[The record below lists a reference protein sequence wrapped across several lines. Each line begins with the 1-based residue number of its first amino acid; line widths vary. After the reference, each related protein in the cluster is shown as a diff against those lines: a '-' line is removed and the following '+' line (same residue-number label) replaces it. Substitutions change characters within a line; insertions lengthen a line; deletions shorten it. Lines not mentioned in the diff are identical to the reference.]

1 MNFSYMYSLIAVILL
16 FLLAY
21 FGVKVPGGEYFFGIF
36 IPFLAAITFVAGFI
50 YRVVDWA
57 RSPVPFRIPT
67 TCGQQKSLPW
77 IKSAPIENPTTT
89 VGVIVRMFLEIVFF
103 RSLFRNTKQE
113 LKEGDKL
120 SYEWEIWL
128 WVGSLAFH
136 WAFLTVVFRHLRFF
150 LEPVPACVQIV
161 EKLDG
166 FLQVALPGLLLS
178 GVVLLAAVTFLFL
191 RRILIPQVRYISLAS
206 DFFPL
211 FLIMGIA
218 FTGILMRYF
227 TKVNIVGI
235 KELAMGLVTF
245 HFNIPEGV
253 GGLFYVHIFFVSILL
268 AYFPF
273 SKLMHL
279 GGIFMSPTRNL
290 TTNSRMKRHINPWN
304 YPVKVHSYEA
314 YEDEFRE
321 KMTEIGLPVD
331 KMVEPEPPKEEV
343 ELPKDETEPPKE
355 EVEPPTDETEPPEE
369 EVEPPKDET
378 EPPEESEKKE

>member
-89 VGVIVRMFLEIVFF
+89 AGVIVRMFLEIVFF

-128 WVGSLAFH
+128 WVGALAFH
-136 WAFLTVVFRHLRFF
+136 WAFFTVVFRHLRFF
-150 LEPVPACVQIV
+150 LEPVPAYVQIV
-161 EKLDG
+161 EILDG

-178 GVVLLAAVTFLFL
+178 GVVLLAAATFLFL

-245 HFNIPEGV
+245 RFNIPEGV
-253 GGLFYVHIFFVSILL
+253 GGLFYVHIFFVSVLL

-321 KMTEIGLPVD
+321 KMTEVGLPVD
-331 KMVEPEPPKEEV
+331 KMVEPEPPK
-343 ELPKDETEPPKE
+343 
-355 EVEPPTDETEPPEE
+355 DETEPPEE